1 MSDVRPA
8 LVDLALTKCAPGVA
22 AYHATILDLAARGF
36 LEVSNGPDGLRVT
49 RPGLPTAADGL
60 AGFEQQ
66 VLSEARTRLA
76 SADGA
81 PFAALAAAC
90 DDVKNTWKP
99 FQEQLLEEG
108 RRLGICR
115 KRPWIRSMG
124 LLFLI
129 TIPVAVLAA
138 VVPMRIW
145 HVGTGGAILI
155 SGLSVLA
162 FWWLLEAMGTDM
174 LTSGGAD
181 LAAEWQRERA
191 GPAVAGPFP
200 GGLDPASLERYAFA
214 IAAGAQA
221 APAGAAALRRPA
233 RSASGPPAETREP
246 PREIWSSFSGTWR
259 QVTPAVHRRPRH
271 RRSRARDDVQPGRDH
286 ARADRRYPC

>member
-49 RPGLPTAADGL
+49 RPGLATAADGL

-174 LTSGGAD
+174 LTSGG
-181 LAAEWQRERA
+181 R
-191 GPAVAGPFP
+191 GPGRRV
-200 GGLDPASLERYAFA
+200 
-214 IAAGAQA
+214 AAGAGGPGRGRAVPRRPGPGVARAVRVRDRRGRPGGTGGRRGA
-221 APAGAAALRRPA
+221 AAASPVGLGTAGGDAGAAQGNLVVVFPGPGG
-233 RSASGPPAETREP
+233 RSPRSPPTASA
-246 PREIWSSFSGTWR
+246 
-259 QVTPAVHRRPRH
+259 PAVP
-271 RRSRARDDVQPGRDH
+271 SPG
-286 ARADRRYPC
+286 